1 MTGVVTRKI
10 QVKVKAQLIVP
21 DVVIPNVNHG
31 RHVLLKT
38 QNALIAK
45 RLDILHQFA
54 FSETKVV
61 LQKLRKAKGEEQEI
75 ALLRL
80 VLLREVDVFESLQI
94 RRN

>member
-1 MTGVVTRKI
+1 MTGVVTKR
-10 QVKVKAQLIVP
+10 VKVKVQLSAP
-21 DVVIPNVNHG
+21 DVVTRNVSQG
-31 RHVLLKT
+31 RYVLRKM

-80 VLLREVDVFESLQI
+80 VLMQGVDVFESLQI

>member
-1 MTGVVTRKI
+1 MTGVVTRKV
-10 QVKVKAQLIVP
+10 QVKVKVMTAP
-21 DVVIPNVNHG
+21 DVVTLNVSHG
-31 RHVLLKT
+31 RHVLRKM

-80 VLLREVDVFESLQI
+80 VLMRGVDVFESLQI